1 MDTNL
6 HTKWSYNIDDNI
18 LAIIHNAL
26 TKMLNDFMMA
36 TEMANVKVKYKE
48 LHMWHVEYLKKY
60 WYFFEL
66 VVKQHHDNIHEV
78 VSSWMSEKVTLST
91 VQAAEQEHII
101 QNISEIKN
109 LVDSLS
115 VDNVGLTIE
124 FDCIIQHLNHLKSL
138 FVQHFATREDGML
151 TTIHKCF
158 SQPEFKTIQDKL
170 LVSFQPLGYGWFLY
184 GLNTNRKRN
193 KWLKNVAEVSVF
205 KRWTMLTN
213 DYQKFDKHTRKLLTD
228 IMTSH

>member
-1 MDTNL
+1 
-6 HTKWSYNIDDNI
+6 
-18 LAIIHNAL
+18 
-26 TKMLNDFMMA
+26 
-36 TEMANVKVKYKE
+36 MANVKVKYKE